1 MQQGISSPRAIER
14 IATGKYTIHQT
25 EAPKGYFEAKDK
37 EIEIKNVEETQKYE
51 ILNKK
56 KKVNYSVEK
65 TLKSITL
72 NGQNIEITNNKLVKL
87 EIPTKEIKN
96 TELIAR
102 YSIKVENKGEIEGK
116 VKVLETIPEGCEIVE
131 ATEWKKRGDGKLEA
145 EIELKE
151 GETKEIGIELRW
163 KNNEG
168 NLGAKTN
175 KAEIESE
182 EEDQNKE
189 DDKSEATI
197 IINIKTGV
205 TQIITI
211 LLIITTIGICG
222 ITCVYVLG
230 RI

>member
-1 MQQGISSPRAIER
+1 ME
-14 IATGKYTIHQT
+14 K
-25 EAPKGYFEAKDK
+25 
-37 EIEIKNVEETQKYE
+37 
-51 ILNKK
+51 NKK
-56 KKVNYSVEK
+56 QNQDISVLPIDSIYTPVKKVNYSVEK

-72 NGQNIEITNNKLVKL
+72 NGQNIEITNNKLTKL

-102 YSIKVENKGEIEGK
+102 YSIKVENKGEIDGK

-131 ATEWKKRGDGKLEA
+131 AGEIWTRRIDGKLEA

-151 GETKEIGIELRW
+151 GETKEIGIGLKW
-163 KNNEG
+163 NNNEG